1 MKKTSRPPERNDE
14 IVTFFYMI
22 MSHRIRE
29 GMNPDE
35 ARRVAYDAVALRYE
49 ISDRYLLNIISKQKV
64 SRRAKT
70 EELRKNAID
79 LIGHLQAANGGLDEA
94 KAKNERLISLL
105 KECLEDDR

>member
-1 MKKTSRPPERNDE
+1 MKKTARPPERNDE

-29 GMNPDE
+29 GMNPDQ
-35 ARRVAYDAVALRYE
+35 ARRAAYDAVALRYE
-49 ISDRYLLNIISKQKV
+49 ISDRYLLNIISKQRD

-70 EELRKNAID
+70 EDLRRNALD
-79 LIGHLQAANGGLDEA
+79 LIVHLQAANCGLEEA

-105 KECLEDDR
+105 KECVEDDR